1 MSTRHTIRLAVPADA
16 EALGA
21 IQAESHRVTYPG
33 IMPAA
38 VLARQQ
44 AGRLA
49 ERFSLRLKAAAD
61 AGAPDDNRLWVVEVD
76 GGVVGYAATQPGA
89 STFQPPPRGA
99 GEMESLYLHPSAT
112 GRGLGWALHEH
123 ATHDLSA
130 RGFRPL
136 ILWAFAANKTARR
149 FYERAG
155 WALDVADAR
164 WVLEGVSCP
173 IVRYRLRRPPASG
186 QTTQEH

>member
-21 IQAESHRVTYPG
+21 IQAESHRATYSG

-49 ERFSLRLKAAAD
+49 ERFSLRLRAAAD
-61 AGAPDDNRLWVVEVD
+61 TRAPDDNRLWVVEVE
-76 GGVVGYAATQPGA
+76 GEVAGYAATQPGA
-89 STFQPPPRGA
+89 STFQTPPQGA
-99 GEMESLYLHPSAT
+99 GELESLYLHPSAT

-130 RGFRPL
+130 RGFQPL
-136 ILWAFAANKTARR
+136 ILWAFAANRPARD

-155 WALDVADAR
+155 WTLDVAEAR

-173 IVRYRLRRPPASG
+173 IVRYQLCRPPA
-186 QTTQEH
+186 